1 MRTNTGY
8 ITTDDGVRLFYE
20 SVGTGQAML
29 LVPNGPP
36 WIKDFTRFA
45 RNRTIVFYDAR
56 NRGQSDYLTGR
67 TKLARGVDN
76 DVDDMEAVRRHFG
89 VNRVDIFGHS
99 YLGLAV
105 ILYAMKYGDHVNRVV
120 QVGTTPPDGAK
131 QYPAE
136 LTGADDILRDVLSKL
151 EALRVNPPSGD
162 PEQRC
167 RAFWSVLRKIYIVDP
182 TDVEKLDG
190 WQRCHL
196 RTEQTAATYFT
207 EYLLPSIRP
216 LTARDVSGVTMP
228 VLVVHGTKDR
238 SAPYGGGRDWAA
250 MLPNARL
257 VTVEN
262 AGHIPW
268 IEKPGDVFD
277 TLQTFLDGAWPS
289 TAVRLKY

>member
-1 MRTNTGY
+1 
-8 ITTDDGVRLFYE
+8 
-20 SVGTGQAML
+20 ML

-45 RNRTIVFYDAR
+45 RNRTVVFYDAR
-56 NRGQSDYLTGR
+56 NRGQSDYLTDR
-67 TKLARGVDN
+67 AKLARGVDH
-76 DVDDMEAVRRHFG
+76 DVDDMESVRRHFG

-120 QVGTTPPDGAK
+120 QVGPTPPDGAK

-136 LTGADDILRDVLSKL
+136 LTGADDLVRDVLSKL
-151 EALRVNPPSGD
+151 EALTVNPASSE
-162 PEQRC
+162 PEEQC
-167 RAFWSVLRKIYIVDP
+167 RAVWSVLRPIYVVDP
-182 TDVEKLDG
+182 ADVEKLDG

-196 RTEQTAATYFT
+196 ETERTAMTYFT
-207 EYLLPSIRP
+207 EYLLPSIHP

-238 SAPYGGGRDWAA
+238 SGPYGGGRDWAA

-262 AGHIPW
+262 AGHMPW
-268 IEKPGDVFD
+268 IEKPGEVFD
-277 TLQTFLDGAWPS
+277 ALQTFLDGAWPS
-289 TAVRLKY
+289 TAIRLK